1 MGVYKVT
8 FISVVFLNSTVCLH
22 RNKRTSIY
30 CILYITFM
38 ERFKG
43 NNQIVAKLLSII
55 LRAVD
60 TSLAVLL
67 QKCI

>member
-1 MGVYKVT
+1 
-8 FISVVFLNSTVCLH
+8 
-22 RNKRTSIY
+22 
-30 CILYITFM
+30 M